1 MVRPLS
7 SVPGFV
13 DPSKMHE
20 RFVEK
25 EAEPQNQPEVIT
37 DEPLVAPIES
47 PTASATP
54 AKAPEGQEAPE
65 EQAETATRT
74 VTPET
79 SVPAPQATPP
89 TVFEAP
95 SLDSVLLSLTST
107 PETEDPFDSLILPAS
122 APRPSGAPEEGTKKA
137 PASVLQSLI
146 RDPVRTSAGGASSA
160 LPASFSQAIDKHEG
174 AGSYDTLFGHAQ
186 RRGQFAGVKVSGM
199 TVGEAIAFSSPSG
212 PYAQSVKKKIG
223 RVATPMGRYQIVGT
237 TLRNAVKEM
246 GLSMDTPFDKNTQD
260 RIAAHLAKRRIQ
272 GAQTESGKIA
282 ALRAEWEGF
291 KNVPTAQMR
300 RIIQDLS

>member
-20 RFVEK
+20 RFVEQ
-25 EAEPQNQPEVIT
+25 EAEPQNQPEAVT
-37 DEPLVAPIES
+37 EEPFLESIES
-47 PTASATP
+47 PTVSAAP
-54 AKAPEGQEAPE
+54 AEAPK
-65 EQAETATRT
+65 EQETPREQ
-74 VTPET
+74 VET
-79 SVPAPQATPP
+79 SVKPETETPAPQATPP

-146 RDPVRTSAGGASSA
+146 RDPVRASAGGSGSG

-260 RIAAHLAKRRIQ
+260 RIAAHLAKRRIK

-300 RIIQDLS
+300 RIVQDLS